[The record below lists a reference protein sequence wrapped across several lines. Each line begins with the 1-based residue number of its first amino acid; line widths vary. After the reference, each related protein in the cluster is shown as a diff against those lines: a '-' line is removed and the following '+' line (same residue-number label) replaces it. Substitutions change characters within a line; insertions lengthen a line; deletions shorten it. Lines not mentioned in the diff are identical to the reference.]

1 MFTVF
6 LFGVVFGTLGS
17 IPVAGPISAL
27 VVTRGIQGRFRAA
40 NYIALGGALPEAV
53 YAFLVFW
60 GFSNFVDDYPLVQ
73 PISRGVAAVILLVL
87 GVMFLRGKHTEMVS
101 EIPPRDS
108 AFGSFMLGV
117 SICALNPALIA
128 TWTAVVTTVIGAD
141 AVEIKGNAIPFAS
154 GALLGILSWYF
165 IVLYLIRKHRERFSA
180 ARLGSFLRVVGAALC
195 IVALWFGF
203 RFAQDMLQLST
214 ARAAETSAA
223 EQ

>member
-73 PISRGVAAVILLVL
+73 PERY
-87 GVMFLRGKHTEMVS
+87 FS
-101 EIPPRDS
+101 EIK
-108 AFGSFMLGV
+108 
-117 SICALNPALIA
+117 
-128 TWTAVVTTVIGAD
+128 D
-141 AVEIKGNAIPFAS
+141 AG
-154 GALLGILSWYF
+154 L
-165 IVLYLIRKHRERFSA
+165 SA
-180 ARLGSFLRVVGAALC
+180 ADTRGICGLNAVRLLKL
-195 IVALWFGF
+195 
-203 RFAQDMLQLST
+203 
-214 ARAAETSAA
+214 
-223 EQ
+223 